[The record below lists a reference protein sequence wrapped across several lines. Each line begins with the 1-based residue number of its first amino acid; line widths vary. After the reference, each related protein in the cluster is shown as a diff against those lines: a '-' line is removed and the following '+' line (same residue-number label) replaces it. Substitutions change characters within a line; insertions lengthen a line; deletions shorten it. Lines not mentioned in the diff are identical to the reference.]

1 MDANK
6 MESPA
11 VQAQRHFL
19 VDIDMFYDLRI
30 ALLGRLSEQRA
41 LEVLHNNSYH
51 KRVSDIDLIGG
62 LGIKREEW
70 FGRYSGEFKSLLM
83 ESHPTH
89 FLENIIP
96 LTNRFID
103 ENAPGENSIKRLTVN
118 IPFWAQLND
127 EESALFVEILEER
140 FVGYFED
147 IRIIS
152 KPHEKLIYEQVVEEF
167 TDYFC
172 YNYQDWIK
180 RYHDEEH
187 PKYKPSFRLWAPQL
201 VRGKL
206 DNANLAQRSIA
217 LMEDMGIWSIMT
229 AVYAPAFELHWLP
242 VDHIVDA
249 RIQYELPHQAT

>member
-51 KRVSDIDLIGG
+51 KRVSDIDLISG

-127 EESALFVEILEER
+127 EESALSL
-140 FVGYFED
+140 
-147 IRIIS
+147 
-152 KPHEKLIYEQVVEEF
+152 
-167 TDYFC
+167 
-172 YNYQDWIK
+172 
-180 RYHDEEH
+180 RY
-187 PKYKPSFRLWAPQL
+187 
-201 VRGKL
+201 
-206 DNANLAQRSIA
+206 
-217 LMEDMGIWSIMT
+217 
-229 AVYAPAFELHWLP
+229 
-242 VDHIVDA
+242 
-249 RIQYELPHQAT
+249 